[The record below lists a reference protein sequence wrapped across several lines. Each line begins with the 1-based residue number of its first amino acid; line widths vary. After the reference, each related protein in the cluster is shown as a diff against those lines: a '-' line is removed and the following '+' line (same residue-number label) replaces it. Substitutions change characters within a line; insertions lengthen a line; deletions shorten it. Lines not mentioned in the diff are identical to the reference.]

1 MSEDDEATQHEEPV
15 QPEPPA
21 SRSRS
26 KSKGLKKSKQS
37 KKAQESVDAAH
48 DIDAALKDLGLDAG
62 PAPTAA
68 LQALH
73 QDQTFSFEIDKKLLS
88 PDQGVDCSHRH
99 DNLSHQYCY
108 YPAGYGCLP
117 AHIPLQA
124 IVYAVKMVLVASA
137 ELRAIFGSSVL
148 ALEGRQRRAPPG
160 PNRRG
165 QPQHTR
171 ARLLSQQADLPPY
184 DGSLTMSCISS
195 GTDAVS
201 AFRIEPSSRYRTA
214 TLHFEQAQVTPPR
227 SRMPQNK
234 LP

>member
-1 MSEDDEATQHEEPV
+1 M
-15 QPEPPA
+15 
-21 SRSRS
+21 
-26 KSKGLKKSKQS
+26 
-37 KKAQESVDAAH
+37 
-48 DIDAALKDLGLDAG
+48 
-62 PAPTAA
+62 
-68 LQALH
+68 QALPPQLLHKLSTRARPSALRSTKNSSALIKVWIVPIDTTTCFH
-73 QDQTFSFEIDKKLLS
+73 Q
-88 PDQGVDCSHRH
+88 
-99 DNLSHQYCY
+99 NCY